1 MTSHSSQKRASY
13 PLRGLL
19 TGNISGRDNLGATF
33 AFPRIHRRTVLQSPV
48 PSTAVTGSSR
58 LRRNYTFATFLVAI
72 ALLSWGAFV
81 TSIDAGLAVPDWP
94 TSFDSYDP
102 FNPWPQWWTIT
113 PVLAEHGHRLLG
125 ALVGFLTMIL
135 AFWTWRSDDRAWMR
149 RLGWGALLL
158 VILQGVLGGLRVVWV
173 SLDLAVV
180 HACVAQLFFALLAS
194 MTLFQ
199 SESWRSPLPMPRRS
213 AIKHILWIAPLTVYI
228 QIIFGALLRHPGTGI
243 DTTLV
248 AIHLGWAFV
257 ATALVAVLISRVRT
271 TMPTSGLLGTL
282 STLLGGI
289 LVTQVALGLFAY
301 FVLLDETGR
310 ILPSNVQVIA
320 NTAHMVI
327 GALLFATAVTTSLLA
342 ARTRSLPVA
351 TS

>member
-1 MTSHSSQKRASY
+1 
-13 PLRGLL
+13 
-19 TGNISGRDNLGATF
+19 
-33 AFPRIHRRTVLQSPV
+33 
-48 PSTAVTGSSR
+48 
-58 LRRNYTFATFLVAI
+58 
-72 ALLSWGAFV
+72 V

-125 ALVGFLTMIL
+125 ALVGFLTLIL
-135 AFWTWRSDDRAWMR
+135 AFWTWRSEERAWMR
-149 RLGWGALLL
+149 RLGFGALIL

-194 MTLFQ
+194 MALFQ
-199 SESWRSPLPMPRRS
+199 TETWRSPRPMARKV
-213 AIKHILWIAPLTVYI
+213 AVKHILWVAPLAVYL

-257 ATALVAVLISRVRT
+257 ATAMIAVLVSRIRT
-271 TMPTSGLLGTL
+271 TMPMGGLLDRFSGTL
-282 STLLGGI
+282 IVI
-289 LVTQVALGLFAY
+289 LVLQVALGLFAY

-310 ILPSNVQVIA
+310 IQPSNVQVIA
-320 NTAHMVI
+320 NSAHMVI
-327 GALLFATAVTTSLLA
+327 GALLFATTVVTSVLA
-342 ARTRSLPVA
+342 ARVRSLPVQHV
-351 TS
+351 S

>member
-1 MTSHSSQKRASY
+1 MTA
-13 PLRGLL
+13 
-19 TGNISGRDNLGATF
+19 F
-33 AFPRIHRRTVLQSPV
+33 AFSPSSCSSDPTLDTVSGPN
-48 PSTAVTGSSR
+48 R
-58 LRRNYTFATFLVAI
+58 HLRNFTLTTFVVAI

-125 ALVGFLTMIL
+125 ALVGFLTLIL
-135 AFWTWRSDDRAWMR
+135 AVWTWRAESRTWMR
-149 RLGWGALLL
+149 RLGVGALIL
-158 VILQGVLGGLRVVWV
+158 VTLQGLLGGLRVVWV

-194 MTLFQ
+194 MALFQ
-199 SESWRSPLPMPRRS
+199 TETWTRPMPMARKV
-213 AIKHILWIAPLTVYI
+213 AVKHILWTAPLAVYI

-257 ATALVAVLISRVRT
+257 ATAMIAVLISRIRT
-271 TMPTSGLLGTL
+271 TMPMGGLLGKL
-282 STLLGGI
+282 SASVIMI
-289 LVTQVALGLFAY
+289 LIAQVALGLFAY

-310 ILPSNVQVIA
+310 IQPSNVQVIA
-320 NTAHMVI
+320 NSSHMVI
-327 GALLFATAVTTSLLA
+327 GALLFASTVVTSILA
-342 ARTRSLPVA
+342 ARVRSLPVNTA
-351 TS
+351 A